1 MKYVIALLSGMLV
14 GGALFLL
21 LLYHNPFAG
30 NPSLSP
36 LLVSG
41 QKLIELSYSPA
52 PAEAIALTNNGEVSV
67 PPVPHGVDELWEPS
81 VSKTRVLV
89 TQMIDVRGAPAG
101 IGIKFSSDSEQTRL
115 LNADAIV
122 DSAWHIWLP
131 ERGSLFVNQTENLW
145 TYLRTVVVPARL
157 SSSDDW
163 RGTWFG
169 ITTSGP
175 GALGTGRVTGGSGEF
190 AGFTSE
196 AVESL
201 SARAWSVDGGP
212 VAVTGSLTISL
223 LQAPDPAD

>member
-1 MKYVIALLSGMLV
+1 MKFVIALLAGILV

-52 PAEAIALTNNGEVSV
+52 PADVIALTNNGEVSV
-67 PPVPHGVDELWEPS
+67 PPVPAGVEELWEPT
-81 VSKTRVLV
+81 VRRTRVLV
-89 TQMIDVRGAPAG
+89 TQLIDVRGEPAG
-101 IGIKFSSDSEQTRL
+101 IGIKFSSDSEQTRV
-115 LNADAIV
+115 LNADVLV

-131 ERGSLFVNQTENLW
+131 DRGSLFINQTENLW
-145 TYLRTVVVPARL
+145 PYLRNVVVPARL

-190 AGFTSE
+190 AGIRSE
-196 AVESL
+196 SVESI

-212 VAVTGSLTISL
+212 VAVTGSLSISL
-223 LQAPDPAD
+223 SPAPVLAD